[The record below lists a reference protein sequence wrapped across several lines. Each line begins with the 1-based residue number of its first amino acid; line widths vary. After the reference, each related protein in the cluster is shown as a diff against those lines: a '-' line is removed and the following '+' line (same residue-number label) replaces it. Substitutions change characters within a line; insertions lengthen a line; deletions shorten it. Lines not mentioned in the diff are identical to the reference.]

1 MVGHYETGEI
11 SGASNPDTA
20 YQPFDKERSGI
31 VLGEGSTVLVL
42 ESEEHALAR
51 GAKIYG
57 EVTSSSMTTD
67 TDPTEG
73 IHFKRAMDKALSN
86 ADLSPSDIDIVFAE
100 GCGTQTGDRIEAEVI
115 SAVFESTAPDVPVA
129 VPKSLFGHLYGASCT
144 TEVACSLMAMET
156 GELPIMQSVN
166 RDQTAS

>member
-1 MVGHYETGEI
+1 
-11 SGASNPDTA
+11 
-20 YQPFDKERSGI
+20 
-31 VLGEGSTVLVL
+31 
-42 ESEEHALAR
+42 
-51 GAKIYG
+51 
-57 EVTSSSMTTD
+57 MTTD

-73 IHFKRAMDKALSN
+73 IHFKRAMNKALSN

-166 RDQTAS
+166 RDRDCKLNFVTQAQSGLVSRALVNSRAREGVNASFIISK